1 MSTKEFIKE
10 QVENFSSSFTP
21 GQFTELS
28 KRENSLI
35 ILEVP
40 SKDYT
45 LTEIARIVESNNVHI
60 MALNVMPISGGEF
73 LLLSLKLDIDDVTV
87 LLRSFERFNYNVVY
101 YFMKEGEV
109 TDKQKERLDELLFYL
124 DMWLNLF
131 RFIGEQWRLDDPY
144 KLEQEVLNQ
153 QFND

>member
-10 QVENFSSSFTP
+10 QVEKFSSSFTP

-28 KRENSLI
+28 RTENSLI

-40 SKDYT
+40 LKDYT
-45 LTEIARIVESNNVHI
+45 LTEIARIVESNNANI
-60 MALNVMPISGGEF
+60 TALSVMPISGGEF
-73 LLLSLKLDIDDVTV
+73 LLISLKLDIDDVTV

-109 TDKQKERLDELLFYL
+109 TDKQKERLDELMYYL
-124 DMWLNLF
+124 EM
-131 RFIGEQWRLDDPY
+131 
-144 KLEQEVLNQ
+144 
-153 QFND
+153 